1 MDVLDRAIV
10 GQLLEDF
17 TDLLLHVGHRAFSGA
32 IILPGVPHRIHAVTV
47 YCSSSSDIASA
58 HFEAGRELGAA
69 IVRQGWT
76 LVYGG
81 NRIGL
86 MGAVADAAREAGG
99 KVVGIT
105 PQLLVDHGIA
115 DEHCDELVV
124 TPGMRERKALLE
136 ERADAFIALPGGLG
150 TFEEIFEIIV
160 GRVLGVHDKPIVLLN
175 VDNYYGPLLAAIEHG
190 IEQHFIRPKARR
202 AYFVAETV
210 EAAVDH
216 VRNSPQTAP
225 SPASP
230 ASSEPSALE

>member
-1 MDVLDRAIV
+1 MA
-10 GQLLEDF
+10 
-17 TDLLLHVGHRAFSGA
+17 A
-32 IILPGVPHRIHAVTV
+32 IHAVTV
-47 YCSSSSDIASA
+47 YCSSSSDIRPAYFDA
-58 HFEAGRELGAA
+58 ARALGAA
-69 IVRQGWT
+69 IALSGWI

-136 ERADAFIALPGGLG
+136 QRADAFIALPGGLG
-150 TFEEIFEIIV
+150 TFEEVFEIIV

-175 VDNYYGPLLAAIEHG
+175 IENYYGPLLTAIEHG
-190 IEQHFIRPKARR
+190 IGQRFIRPKARA
-202 AYFVAETV
+202 AYFVAEGV
-210 EAAVDH
+210 DAAIAH
-216 VRNSPQTAP
+216 LRNPLEKAGPAAP
-225 SPASP
+225 SSAPA
-230 ASSEPSALE
+230 EPSALE